1 MAPTW
6 KVKLPITGHVSLDFD
21 FNGIKFKR
29 EKDRNIAILFVTAP
43 EQQVLDEAL
52 DKCRRTLD
60 KLALIY
66 DEELKTTN
74 QDAIVNRVSRFNK
87 DGKKPIVNSFM
98 PHTISLLKE
107 ERHRD
112 KDMFKLLSEV
122 TDENTVGT
130 ALGLR
135 TQRSLHWFNVGLSET
150 DAASDSFLS
159 YFIAIECFLP
169 ESVDEES
176 EIIKT
181 LDKTENYIKKIIP
194 KSNPLREKIL
204 NKIGFNKKK
213 SIGEK
218 LIDLLEPYETEIK
231 KIESNLGVNIDIKE
245 LYRTRS
251 TIIHGGNLEIEDL
264 NKKIKAL
271 HDLTELII
279 TKKITELSTHT

>member
-1 MAPTW
+1 MSPTW
-6 KVKLPITGHVSLDFD
+6 EVKLPITGHVSLDLD
-21 FNGIKFKR
+21 FNGIQFKR

-43 EQQVLDEAL
+43 KQQVLDEAL

-66 DEELKTTN
+66 DEGLKTSN
-74 QDAIVNRVSRFNK
+74 QGAIVNLISRFNK
-87 DGKKPIVNSFM
+87 DGRNSSVNSFAT
-98 PHTISLLKE
+98 HTISLLKN

-112 KDMFKLLSEV
+112 EEMLKLLSEV
-122 TDENTVGT
+122 TDENTVGI

-135 TQRSLHWFNVGLSET
+135 TQRSLHWFNIGLSET
-150 DAASDSFLS
+150 DASDSFLS
-159 YFIAIECFLP
+159 DFIAIECFLP

-176 EIIKT
+176 EIIET
-181 LDKTENYIKKIIP
+181 LDKIKNYIKKIIS
-194 KSNPLREKIL
+194 KSNPIRKKIL
-204 NKIGFNKKK
+204 NKIGLNKKK

-231 KIESNLGVNIDIKE
+231 KIESNLGFNIDIKE

-251 TIIHGGNLEIEDL
+251 TIIHGRNLETEDL
-264 NKKIKAL
+264 KNKKKAL
-271 HDLTELII
+271 HDLTKLII